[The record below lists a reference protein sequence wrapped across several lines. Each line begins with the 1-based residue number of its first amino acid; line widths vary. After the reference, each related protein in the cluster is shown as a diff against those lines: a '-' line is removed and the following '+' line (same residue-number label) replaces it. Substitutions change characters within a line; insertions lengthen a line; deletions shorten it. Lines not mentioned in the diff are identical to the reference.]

1 MKKTKQKHY
10 AFNTQLFFVIAFF
23 VVFLVLSICA
33 AIEQEIGLSIGF
45 AVATLLPVFVLLI
58 SPLYVVF
65 SNEEIEIIY
74 ILGQR
79 EIIKWKN
86 IRCIYFNGSLVSRG
100 GGFPH
105 YEVAYL
111 TDVKRAFFVRGEI
124 PKTRKTKNISKCIT
138 RKRLLISE
146 RR

>member
-1 MKKTKQKHY
+1 M
-10 AFNTQLFFVIAFF
+10 
-23 VVFLVLSICA
+23 CA

-65 SNEEIEIIY
+65 SDEEIEIVY
-74 ILGQR
+74 IMGQK

-86 IRCIYFNGSLVSRG
+86 IRYIRLNGAWISRG

-105 YEVAYL
+105 YEVAYP

-124 PKTRKTKNISKCIT
+124 PKTRKTKKYIKIYY
-138 RKRLLISE
+138 KKDIV
-146 RR
+146 

>member
-10 AFNTQLFFVIAFF
+10 AFNTQLLFVIAFF
-23 VVFLVLSICA
+23 IVFLVLSICA

-65 SNEEIEIIY
+65 SDEEIEIVY
-74 ILGQR
+74 IMGQK

-86 IRCIYFNGSLVSRG
+86 IRYIRLNGAWISRG

-105 YEVAYL
+105 YEVAYP

-124 PKTRKTKNISKCIT
+124 PKIRKTKKYIKLYYKKDIV
-138 RKRLLISE
+138 
-146 RR
+146 

>member
-10 AFNTQLFFVIAFF
+10 AFNTQLLFVIAFF

-65 SNEEIEIIY
+65 SDEEIEIVY
-74 ILGQR
+74 IMGQR
-79 EIIKWKN
+79 EFIKWKN
-86 IRCIYFNGSLVSRG
+86 IRYIRLNGVWISRG

-105 YEVAYL
+105 YEVAYP

-124 PKTRKTKNISKCIT
+124 PKTRKTKKYIKMYYKKDIV
-138 RKRLLISE
+138 
-146 RR
+146 

>member
-1 MKKTKQKHY
+1 MSTLRGLYQ
-10 AFNTQLFFVIAFF
+10 FVIAFF

-45 AVATLLPVFVLLI
+45 AVATLLPVFVFLI
-58 SPLYVVF
+58 SPLYVTF

-86 IRCIYFNGSLVSRG
+86 IRCIYLNGSWFSG
-100 GGFPH
+100 GGGPPH
-105 YEVAYL
+105 YELAYP
-111 TDVKRAFFVRGEI
+111 TNVKRAFFVRGEI
-124 PKTRKTKNISKCIT
+124 PKTRKTQKYIKMYYKKDIV
-138 RKRLLISE
+138 
-146 RR
+146 

>member
-65 SNEEIEIIY
+65 SNEEIEIVY
-74 ILGQR
+74 IMGQR
-79 EIIKWKN
+79 EFIKWKN
-86 IRCIYFNGSLVSRG
+86 IRYIRLNGSWISRG
-100 GGFPH
+100 EGLPH
-105 YEVAYL
+105 YELAYPAN
-111 TDVKRAFFVRGEI
+111 VKRAFFVRGEI
-124 PKTRKTKNISKCIT
+124 PKTRKTKKYIKMYYKKDIV
-138 RKRLLISE
+138 
-146 RR
+146 

>member
-10 AFNTQLFFVIAFF
+10 AFNAQLLFVIAFF

-65 SNEEIEIIY
+65 SDEEIEIVY
-74 ILGQR
+74 IMGQK

-86 IRCIYFNGSLVSRG
+86 IRYIRLNGAWISRS

-105 YEVAYL
+105 YEVAYP

-124 PKTRKTKNISKCIT
+124 PKTRKTKKYIKMYYKKDIV
-138 RKRLLISE
+138 
-146 RR
+146 

>member
-1 MKKTKQKHY
+1 MEKVRQKNF

-23 VVFLVLSICA
+23 VIFLVLSIYA
-33 AIEQEIGLSIGF
+33 ASEREIGLSIGF
-45 AVATLLPVFVLLI
+45 AVATLLPIFVFLI

-86 IRCIYFNGSLVSRG
+86 IRCIYFNGSWVSGCG
-100 GGFPH
+100 GPPH
-105 YEVAYL
+105 YEVAYP
-111 TDVKRAFFVRGEI
+111 TNVKRAFFVRGEI
-124 PKTRKTKNISKCIT
+124 PKTRKTKKYIKMYYKKEI
-138 RKRLLISE
+138 I
-146 RR
+146 

>member
-45 AVATLLPVFVLLI
+45 AVATLLPVFVFLI
-58 SPLYVVF
+58 SPLYVTF
-65 SNEEIEIIY
+65 SDEEIEIVY
-74 ILGQR
+74 IMGQR

-86 IRCIYFNGSLVSRG
+86 IRCIYLNGSWVIGSG
-100 GGFPH
+100 GLPY
-105 YEVAYL
+105 YEIAYP
-111 TDVKRAFFVRGEI
+111 TNVKRAFFVRGEI
-124 PKTRKTKNISKCIT
+124 PKTRKTKKYIKMYYKKEI
-138 RKRLLISE
+138 I
-146 RR
+146 

>member
-10 AFNTQLFFVIAFF
+10 AFNTQLLFVIAFF

-65 SNEEIEIIY
+65 SDEEIEIVY
-74 ILGQR
+74 IMGQR
-79 EIIKWKN
+79 EFIKWKN
-86 IRCIYFNGSLVSRG
+86 IRCIYFWVSGG

-105 YEVAYL
+105 YEVAYP
-111 TDVKRAFFVRGEI
+111 TDVKRAFFVSGEI
-124 PKTRKTKNISKCIT
+124 PKTRKTKKYIKMYYKKDIV
-138 RKRLLISE
+138 
-146 RR
+146 

>member
-10 AFNTQLFFVIAFF
+10 AFNTQLLFVIAFF

-65 SNEEIEIIY
+65 SDEEIEIVY
-74 ILGQR
+74 IMGQK

-86 IRCIYFNGSLVSRG
+86 IRYIRLNGAWISRG
-100 GGFPH
+100 SGFPH
-105 YEVAYL
+105 YEVAYP

-124 PKTRKTKNISKCIT
+124 PKTRKTKKYIKMYYKKDIV
-138 RKRLLISE
+138 
-146 RR
+146 

>member
-10 AFNTQLFFVIAFF
+10 AFNTQLLFVIAFF

-45 AVATLLPVFVLLI
+45 AVATLLPVFVFLI

-65 SNEEIEIIY
+65 SDEEIEIVY
-74 ILGQR
+74 IMGQR
-79 EIIKWKN
+79 EFIKWKN
-86 IRCIYFNGSLVSRG
+86 IRYIRLNGALISRG

-105 YEVAYL
+105 YEVAYP

-124 PKTRKTKNISKCIT
+124 PKTRKTKEYIKMYYKKEI
-138 RKRLLISE
+138 I
-146 RR
+146 